1 MRLSIVW
8 SCLSLCAVTAVYAA
22 PRFDPNALLSR
33 ALPTPSIESPGVEIR
48 TGSDAEE
55 STVTFDVVIK
65 NGATTSTPLN
75 VQSRIKS
82 LIRYSIHNSPPTF
95 LKWKFTGQGGA
106 QNTGDSSIQ
115 FEFNGG
121 TFKGFGEVLAN
132 SRVYEGIAMSPTGKE
147 LYASDEYKEGSKSP
161 VLRQNFLKAFQD
173 WEKARDGK

>member
-8 SCLSLCAVTAVYAA
+8 SYLSLCAVTAVYAA

-65 NGATTSTPLN
+65 NGATTSAPLN

-95 LKWKFTGQGGA
+95 FKWKFTGQGGA
-106 QNTGDSSIQ
+106 QNAGDSSIQ

-121 TFKGFGEVLAN
+121 SFEGFGEALTN
-132 SRVYEGIAMSPTGKE
+132 SRFFEGIVMSPTGEE
-147 LYASDEYKEGSKSP
+147 LYASDEYKKGSKSP
-161 VLRQNFLKAFQD
+161 KLRENFMKAFDD
-173 WEKARDGK
+173 WKKAKGGK